1 MNILK
6 AIGAILAGMIFIVV
20 THGGTDLLLESA
32 GIFTRPTVRFDTTW
46 MVVTA
51 TVYRGL
57 FMIAGGYLTAII
69 SPEPKMRYVSILAA
83 IGTALAI
90 VGAIVT
96 IPMDLAPAWY
106 PIALIILGFP
116 CVWLGG
122 RIRVGSGRSR
132 EN

>member
-1 MNILK
+1 
-6 AIGAILAGMIFIVV
+6 
-20 THGGTDLLLESA
+20 
-32 GIFTRPTVRFDTTW
+32 
-46 MVVTA
+46 
-51 TVYRGL
+51 
-57 FMIAGGYLTAII
+57 
-69 SPEPKMRYVSILAA
+69 MRYVSILAA

-122 RIRVGSGRSR
+122 RIRVGSGGSR